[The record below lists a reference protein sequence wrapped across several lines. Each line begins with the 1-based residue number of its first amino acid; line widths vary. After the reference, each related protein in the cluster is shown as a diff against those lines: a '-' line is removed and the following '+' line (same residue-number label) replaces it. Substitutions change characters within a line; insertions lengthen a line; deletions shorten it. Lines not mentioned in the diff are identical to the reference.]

1 MSSPTAILKG
11 PLYLK
16 KTSGGTQLLSTGNAT
31 KLTLTHEIEEKTIPN
46 MQNPGGGNHD
56 SFKRPKAVKLACAFR
71 NMSTQVLEIAFG
83 AKVTAVT
90 GGAITAEAHNDIVL
104 GSLIKTVKPSDMA
117 IAMTVK
123 KGATTYVEGTD
134 YQRVRAGIIPLATG
148 TMVAADDI
156 TIDYTALATSRV
168 DGLMYTSTEFSG
180 VFDGINERDGKPAM
194 GTFYRLVFGPAANVE
209 LVGDEFVSFDCEAE
223 VLADDTKSATESP
236 FYFFEIGGIS

>member
-16 KTSGGTQLLSTGNAT
+16 KLGETSLLSTGNAT
-31 KLTLTHEIEEKTIPN
+31 KITLSHEIEEKTIPN
-46 MQNPGGGNHD
+46 TQNPGGGNHD

-71 NMSTQVLEIAFG
+71 NMTQQVLEIAFG
-83 AKVTAVT
+83 AKVTTVA
-90 GGAITAEAHNDIVL
+90 GGVITAEAHNDIVL
-104 GSLIKTVKPSDMA
+104 GSLIKTAKPSDLTV
-117 IAMTVK
+117 AMVVE

-156 TIDYTALATSRV
+156 TIDYTAVATSRV
-168 DGLMYTSTEFSG
+168 DGLMYTSSEFEG
-180 VFDGINERDGKPAM
+180 LFDGINERDGKPAM

-209 LVGDEFVSFDCEAE
+209 LVGDEFISFECEAE
-223 VLADDTKSATESP
+223 CLADDSKAATESP